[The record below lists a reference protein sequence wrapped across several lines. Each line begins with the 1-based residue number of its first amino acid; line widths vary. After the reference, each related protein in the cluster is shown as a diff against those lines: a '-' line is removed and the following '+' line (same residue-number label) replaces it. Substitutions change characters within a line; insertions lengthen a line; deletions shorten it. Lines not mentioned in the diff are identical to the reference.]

1 MISVQNNF
9 IENLNVFSKT
19 GIDINI
25 FLEENRSIFFENPKN
40 NIRNIMIL
48 REYNLSFTQYTLK
61 LVTEKAENLRRK
73 FDYLIENNE
82 FKCDNISIEDI
93 NKIKE
98 IIINFSIPKMALIPY
113 YQDIKEN
120 EEIVLTIT
128 KNNGVEKILKA
139 LDERLNG
146 TNLTYDING
155 LIISKNKVKYNLYKN
170 VNNYL
175 KYLAKV

>member
-1 MISVQNNF
+1 
-9 IENLNVFSKT
+9 
-19 GIDINI
+19 
-25 FLEENRSIFFENPKN
+25 
-40 NIRNIMIL
+40 
-48 REYNLSFTQYTLK
+48 
-61 LVTEKAENLRRK
+61 
-73 FDYLIENNE
+73 
-82 FKCDNISIEDI
+82 
-93 NKIKE
+93 
-98 IIINFSIPKMALIPY
+98 MALIPY